1 MKQRDVHTDK
11 TNQNLKVKI
20 DMNIQT
26 KTNIIVR

>member
-1 MKQRDVHTDK
+1 MKQRDAHTEK
-11 TNQNLKVKI
+11 TNRALKVKI